1 MLAGLGIEDQ
11 DGARQ
16 VFGDAVLV
24 VEWLGYGQRFTRL
37 LSVQDRCLRS
47 VQAMRGAIGIQE
59 GTPLNADNSDEQ
71 G

>member
-1 MLAGLGIEDQ
+1 MLAGFGIEDQ

-24 VEWLGYGQRFTRL
+24 VECLGYGQSFPRL

-47 VQAMRGAIGIQE
+47 IQVMSEASGILE
-59 GTPLNADNSDEQ
+59 GTPMYADNSDEH

>member
-1 MLAGLGIEDQ
+1 MLVYLGIEDQ

-24 VEWLGYGQRFTRL
+24 VEWLSYGQSFPRL

-47 VQAMRGAIGIQE
+47 IQVMSGASGILE
-59 GTPLNADNSDEQ
+59 GTPLYADNSDEQ